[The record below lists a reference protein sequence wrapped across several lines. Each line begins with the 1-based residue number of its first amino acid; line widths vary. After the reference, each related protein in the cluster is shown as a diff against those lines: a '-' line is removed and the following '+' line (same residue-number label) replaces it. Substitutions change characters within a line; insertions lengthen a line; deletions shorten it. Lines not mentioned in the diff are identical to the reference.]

1 MSAIAG
7 KQVGMPGGVWVPR
20 SNKWLIAVSVML
32 GTFMEVMDTSI
43 ANVALPHIAGS
54 MSITAH
60 QATWVLTSY
69 LISNAIVLTATGWLS
84 RQFGRKRFLLWC
96 IVIFVVASLACG
108 LAPNIGLLIMAL
120 VVQGIGG
127 GALQPSAQSIL
138 LESFPVEKRSAAM
151 AFMGLP
157 AAAAAF
163 WLDLCPPNR
172 ARVRDGI
179 RYRWCGN
186 LIIGT
191 SFGRL

>member
-84 RQFGRKRFLLWC
+84 RQFGRKRFLYWC
-96 IVIFVVASLACG
+96 ILILVVAPPPCG
-108 LAPNIGLLIMAL
+108 LAPNIGM
-120 VVQGIGG
+120 
-127 GALQPSAQSIL
+127 
-138 LESFPVEKRSAAM
+138 
-151 AFMGLP
+151 
-157 AAAAAF
+157 
-163 WLDLCPPNR
+163 
-172 ARVRDGI
+172 
-179 RYRWCGN
+179 
-186 LIIGT
+186 
-191 SFGRL
+191 